1 MLLIEIFL
9 SGVNHRNVGS
19 AIRAKFDP
27 KIICFAKNTFRE
39 KRRRRRRRRQPFL
52 SATSNVQK
60 SEKKER
66 CERWNTR
73 KHFK

>member
-9 SGVNHRNVGS
+9 SRVNHRNVGS

-52 SATSNVQK
+52 VRDLKRA
-60 SEKKER
+60 EIRKER
-66 CERWNTR
+66 KMRTMEHE
-73 KHFK
+73 KAF